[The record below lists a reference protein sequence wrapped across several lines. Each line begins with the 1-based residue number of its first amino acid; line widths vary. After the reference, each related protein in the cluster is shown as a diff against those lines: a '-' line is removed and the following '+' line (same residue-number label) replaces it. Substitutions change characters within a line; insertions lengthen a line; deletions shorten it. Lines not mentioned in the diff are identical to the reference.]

1 MTKTC
6 KAHTAQR
13 RRRTGKYKDPQSSWT
28 KTTKGWEYGRKVH
41 MSLDAQNLLIQDW
54 MTTTAAVHDSTVAKA
69 QIDSGQG
76 YKYFL
81 ADSAYDSQQVYRYI
95 FDRSSMIPV
104 IDTNKRKGISLE
116 KQSQAR
122 WLGIQLRQIY
132 AEKYKNRWEIER
144 TINILQEYFNLE
156 YIWYVR
162 NRNYDAI
169 LGLAILAYN
178 LCVMFNVLNNR
189 PHRKV
194 ADIVGCY

>member
-1 MTKTC
+1 
-6 KAHTAQR
+6 
-13 RRRTGKYKDPQSSWT
+13 
-28 KTTKGWEYGRKVH
+28 
-41 MSLDAQNLLIQDW
+41 MSLDARNLLIQDW

-122 WLGIQLRQIY
+122 WLGIQLR
-132 AEKYKNRWEIER
+132 
-144 TINILQEYFNLE
+144 
-156 YIWYVR
+156 
-162 NRNYDAI
+162 
-169 LGLAILAYN
+169 
-178 LCVMFNVLNNR
+178 
-189 PHRKV
+189 
-194 ADIVGCY
+194 